1 MHSNNTLTKS
11 QPRDKSVTSTR
22 TALSSVTRNQLRDM
36 VLAKFEREFHGDS
49 AKLRRVEQIVDEHFA
64 TAK

>member
-1 MHSNNTLTKS
+1 
-11 QPRDKSVTSTR
+11 
-22 TALSSVTRNQLRDM
+22 M